1 MPSIFT
7 LQGIQFGAAGMCAV
21 KSAGVRQVAGVA
33 FQVPDTQGPM
43 VACDGWIG
51 RRPPSD
57 AEIAQIQKC
66 SNLWPRINPQPFSMG
81 LTNITAGDCGKSNF
95 TLPSEFKNF
104 YRDSKIEKLFSP
116 RTGEVLVVPN
126 NPTWIKRGL
135 DWVLDNCSYLA
146 IGAGVANPAI
156 GAAALAAC
164 QLTSSGA
171 PPPAA
176 TDPGGAPVGPGFT
189 PTKKMSTTTK
199 VAIGVGAAAV
209 IGGGILTLLHF
220 SRR

>member
-33 FQVPDTQGPM
+33 FQVPDMQGPM

-51 RRPPSD
+51 RRPPSEV
-57 AEIAQIQKC
+57 EIAQIQKC
-66 SNLWPRINPQPFSMG
+66 SNLWPRIG
-81 LTNITAGDCGKSNF
+81 LAPSQLADMNAGACGKSNF
-95 TLPSEFKNF
+95 SVPADFKNF

-176 TDPGGAPVGPGFT
+176 TDPGGAPIDPGFT
-189 PTKKMSTTTK
+189 PTKRMATTTK

-209 IGGGILTLLHF
+209 VGGGILALLHF

>member
-66 SNLWPRINPQPFSMG
+66 SNMWPRIG
-81 LTNITAGDCGKSNF
+81 AGGGQLADMNAGACGKSNF
-95 TLPSEFKNF
+95 SVPSDFKNF

-176 TDPGGAPVGPGFT
+176 TDPGGASIGPGFT
-189 PTKKMSTTTK
+189 PTKRMATTTK

-209 IGGGILTLLHF
+209 VGGGILALLHF

>member
-51 RRPPSD
+51 RRPPSE

-66 SNLWPRINPQPFSMG
+66 SNLWPRIG
-81 LTNITAGDCGKSNF
+81 LGGGMVPDTAAGACGKSNY

-116 RTGEVLVVPN
+116 RTGEVLVAPN

-176 TDPGGAPVGPGFT
+176 TDPGGASIGPGFT
-189 PTKKMSTTTK
+189 PTKRMATTTK

-209 IGGGILTLLHF
+209 VGGGILALLHF